1 MPSNYIP
8 AADADFNSWLSNF
21 DALLTADPAA
31 YGETAGTA
39 AAVAAVASTWAVAYA
54 LATDPSTRT
63 SPTVAAKDAARFS
76 AEQTVRPV
84 AIRIRNN
91 SAVTNAQ
98 RVDLGITV
106 PKVVPTPIP
115 APTSAAILGL
125 TNATPLVHQ
134 LQYSDSVLPDGKAKP
149 YGVIGIEIWRS
160 IGVVPATDPAQT
172 SYYGTATKSPFRS
185 QFSSDDRGK
194 VCTYFGRWVT
204 RSGPG
209 GMAQVGPWSAALDA
223 YVI

>member
-1 MPSNYIP
+1 MPANYIP
-8 AADADFNSWLSNF
+8 AADADFDNWLVNF
-21 DALLTADPAA
+21 DTLLTADPTA
-31 YGETAGTA
+31 YGETGGTA
-39 AAVAAVASTWAVAYA
+39 AAVAAVTATWVAAFA

-63 SPTVAAKDAARFS
+63 SPTVAAKDAARYT

-115 APTSAAILGL
+115 APTSAAALAL
-125 TNATPLVHQ
+125 TNATPLVHL
-134 LQYSDSVLPDGKAKP
+134 LQYSDTILPDGKAKP
-149 YGVIGIEIWRS
+149 YGVIGLEIFRS
-160 IGVVPATDPAQT
+160 IGVVPATDPAQCT
-172 SYYGTATKSPFRS
+172 YYGTATKSPFRS
-185 QFSSDDRGK
+185 TFASDDRGK
-194 VCTYFGRWVT
+194 ICTYFGRWTT

-209 GMAQVGPWSAALDA
+209 GMSQSGPWSAALDA
-223 YVI
+223 HVI